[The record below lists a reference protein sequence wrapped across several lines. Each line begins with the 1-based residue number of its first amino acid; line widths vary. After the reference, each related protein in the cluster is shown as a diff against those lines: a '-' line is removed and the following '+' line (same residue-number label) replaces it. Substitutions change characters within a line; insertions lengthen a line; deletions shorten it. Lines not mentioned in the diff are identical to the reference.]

1 LKEEF
6 SVIIVRG
13 EDVLLVDTSGYNMV
27 NSGTAFD
34 AGYPGHKGLLLE

>member
-6 SVIIVRG
+6 PVIIIRG
-13 EDVLLVDTSGYNMV
+13 EDVLLVDASGDNTIDF
-27 NSGTAFD
+27 GTAFD

>member
-6 SVIIVRG
+6 PVIIIRG
-13 EDVLLVDTSGYNMV
+13 GDVLLVDTSGYNVV

-34 AGYPGHKGLLLE
+34 AGYPAHKELLLE